1 MNMYLGMKDIDINE
15 HIRYLYSKKNTIMD
29 GNFTKIL
36 FSNDYTTMNG
46 LYIILPSL
54 IVTDSTNNNNT
65 RILNANSRINAVL
78 IENLRV
84 LEDSLVKHY
93 CTFNSLSK
101 VGDMVLNRQLKSG
114 QIRVYRDN
122 IMTSSRKY
130 VIKISGIWETAQSVG
145 LTYKI
150 NEV

>member
-1 MNMYLGMKDIDINE
+1 MNIYLGIQDIDINE

-29 GNFTKIL
+29 GNYTKIL

-46 LYIILPSL
+46 MYITLPSL
-54 IVTDSTNNNNT
+54 IVTDSTNNNT
-65 RILNANSRINAVL
+65 RILNANNRINSVL

-84 LEDSLVKHY
+84 LEHSLIKHY
-93 CTFNSLSK
+93 CTFNGLSK

-122 IMTSSRKY
+122 IMTSSKKY